1 MILKDIKLKQKIFL
15 EPDHRRIWNCDETA
29 IWLDLVKGTSV
40 EKIGAKSVPI
50 LTFGNE
56 KVRISVLLCCNALG
70 EKLPPFIIAKAKE
83 GKQDL
88 NLVNQAKYMEWL
100 EQFDPMDLPM
110 VSEQIVNLYLGNTVT
125 SSEPKKKQKENQS
138 EK

>member
-1 MILKDIKLKQKIFL
+1 MYGEIKVGGINVPMLANAATPLRYKQLFGKDLLTEFQGAQNDQAK
-15 EPDHRRIWNCDETA
+15 
-29 IWLDLVKGTSV
+29 VV
-40 EKIGAKSVPI
+40 ESIPELA
-50 LTFGNE
+50 
-56 KVRISVLLCCNALG
+56 
-70 EKLPPFIIAKAKE
+70 FIMAMAAKAKE

-88 NLVNQAKYMEWL
+88 NLINQAKYMEWL